1 MIRLF
6 ETEFLNA
13 AKLYPPERS
22 ASVSMATGTAFAPYL
37 QNMVCRA
44 CSKYDKIK
52 VKVFPI
58 ENRFFGPSIT
68 VSGLIT
74 GRDLIDALKGKDL
87 GDRLI
92 ITRNM
97 IRRDE
102 LDFLD
107 DVTLKQASE
116 ELGVP
121 IVATA
126 QDGFATWDAITGE
139 QNDQNV
145 ISDDIGRTGEET
157 EYYRYNQNE

>member
-1 MIRLF
+1 M
-6 ETEFLNA
+6 
-13 AKLYPPERS
+13 
-22 ASVSMATGTAFAPYL
+22 
-37 QNMVCRA
+37 
-44 CSKYDKIK
+44 
-52 VKVFPI
+52 
-58 ENRFFGPSIT
+58 
-68 VSGLIT
+68 IT

-121 IVATA
+121 IIATA
-126 QDGFATWDAITGE
+126 QDGFASWDAITGE

>member
-1 MIRLF
+1 
-6 ETEFLNA
+6 
-13 AKLYPPERS
+13 
-22 ASVSMATGTAFAPYL
+22 
-37 QNMVCRA
+37 MVCRA
-44 CSKYDKIK
+44 CGKYDKIK
-52 VKVFPI
+52 ARVFPV

-126 QDGFATWDAITGE
+126 QDGFASWDAILGE

-145 ISDDIGRTGEET
+145 SSDDIGRTGEET